1 MPVKSHDYQ
10 PLEVMQD
17 AMKAA
22 FRDLMTK
29 IAEKFD
35 SIQKEEKKLSL
46 IMDTVDEQCKEM
58 RRIIE
63 IEKDLNV

>member
-1 MPVKSHDYQ
+1 MPVESHDYQ

-29 IAEKFD
+29 IAEKVD
-35 SIQKEEKKLSL
+35 SIQKEEKKVSL

-63 IEKDLNV
+63 VEKDINV